1 MAPEPPELTIR
12 ATDAGDTTTLVL
24 EGEIDLLTSTQL
36 NRELDTVLDRVPPP
50 TRLRVDLAAVGFMDT
65 TGVAVLLKARRR
77 ALEAGC
83 RFTVKSASPTI
94 QRLLEITGLA
104 SLLAEPG

>member
-1 MAPEPPELTIR
+1 MELDVQVR
-12 ATDAGDTTTLVL
+12 HEGAATTVAVS
-24 EGEIDLLTSTQL
+24 GEIDLLTAVRL
-36 NRELDTVLDRVPPP
+36 DRELGIALEAQPEWLRLDLHDV
-50 TRLRVDLAAVGFMDT
+50 AFMDT
-65 TGVAVLLKARRR
+65 SGVAVLLKARRK

>member
-1 MAPEPPELTIR
+1 MHLDIQVTYEDG
-12 ATDAGDTTTLVL
+12 ATTVVVA
-24 EGEIDLLTSTQL
+24 GEIDLVSAVRLD
-36 NRELDTVLDRVPPP
+36 RELMTAVDGTSEWLRLD
-50 TRLRVDLAAVGFMDT
+50 LREVTFMDT

-77 ALEAGC
+77 ALEAGH

-104 SLLAEPG
+104 SLLGE